1 MKKVTVYRPVR
12 GEYTEKKSRFIAD
25 LTYAETE
32 EEALYFLEDVCAMV
46 CDTKKEVIDYMRD
59 ELDAYGMSDE
69 EILEAEEV
77 FKLDDGRYMIV
88 EG

>member
-1 MKKVTVYRPVR
+1 M
-12 GEYTEKKSRFIAD
+12 
-25 LTYAETE
+25 TYDDNCVKAFLENQLKLFPEVVAETE